1 LKTAFEFSFIKSLL
15 NFLGI
20 FLLMDQNVEEAFST
34 SESQDVHSLEAIE
47 KWRLERKK
55 NKFEV
60 RKRIS

>member
-1 LKTAFEFSFIKSLL
+1 
-15 NFLGI
+15 
-20 FLLMDQNVEEAFST
+20 MDQNVEEAFST